1 MHARNESFTART
13 GSLAAKSVEKD
24 YTGQNTENIVQDDV
38 AQGDDEAAG
47 KSNRK
52 NRNLTARKESSTA
65 TIVHDDTAHSD
76 AATCDAA
83 TCDVATCDEEAG
95 YVQPG
100 RPAAHRSL
108 KKYDHTHSPDVIGL
122 IHYTGNPKYAKGNA
136 QGTGRKSPNII
147 HNDEAACVTPQG
159 RSAAYRDRQISAFP

>member
-13 GSLAAKSVEKD
+13 GSLAATGVEND
-24 YTGQNTENIVQDDV
+24 YTGQNIENIVQDDV

-52 NRNLTARKESSTA
+52 NRNLIARKESSAA
-65 TIVHDDTAHSD
+65 TSAHNDTAQSD

-83 TCDVATCDEEAG
+83 TCDAATCDEESG

-100 RPAAHRSL
+100 RPAAHRNR
-108 KKYDHTHSPDVIGL
+108 KTYDHTHSPDVIGL
-122 IHYTGNPKYAKGNA
+122 IHYTGNPTYAKGNA
-136 QGTGRKSPNII
+136 QSTGRKSPNTVQ
-147 HNDEAACVTPQG
+147 HDEAACVTPQG
-159 RSAAYRDRQISAFP
+159 RSAAYRVRQISAFP